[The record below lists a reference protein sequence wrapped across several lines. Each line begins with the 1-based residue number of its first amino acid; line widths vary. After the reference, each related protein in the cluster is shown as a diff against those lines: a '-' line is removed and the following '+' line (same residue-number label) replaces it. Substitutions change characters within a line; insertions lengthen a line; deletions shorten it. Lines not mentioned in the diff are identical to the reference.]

1 MANMNRTKKAGND
14 VAVVA
19 ALRSGVLGLDQ
30 LPLAGKLYTQSEAAD
45 LVQSRIDAGNA
56 LQKAKAEWIA
66 AIGAFEAI
74 DAHVGTAL
82 RDLRNVVIGY
92 CGEDSPKMADFR
104 FAPRKRR
111 VFTQE
116 QITAIVLKRNA
127 TRKRNG
133 TMGRKQKKAVKG
145 VVPVAAAAAE
155 PVVVTAAA
163 AGVSAAAPAVAPAGV
178 ASPAVLVALGG
189 AAVAA
194 APGVGAQTEAQTQA
208 QTEAQTEAGVQG
220 VAAEGSGGAVTP
232 SPTGERGSTTG

>member
-1 MANMNRTKKAGND
+1 MANINRTTKAGND

-116 QITAIVLKRNA
+116 QLQAIVLKRNA
-127 TRKRNG
+127 TRKRRG
-133 TMGRKQKKAVKG
+133 TMGRNQKKAIKG

-155 PVVVTAAA
+155 PVVATAAA
-163 AGVSAAAPAVAPAGV
+163 AGVSAVAPAVAPAVV

-189 AAVAA
+189 AAVAG
-194 APGVGAQTEAQTQA
+194 APGVGSQTEAH
-208 QTEAQTEAGVQG
+208 TEAGAQG
-220 VAAEGSGGAVTP
+220 VTADGSGGAVTP
-232 SPTGERGSTTG
+232 SPTGQRGSTTG

>member
-1 MANMNRTKKAGND
+1 
-14 VAVVA
+14 
-19 ALRSGVLGLDQ
+19 
-30 LPLAGKLYTQSEAAD
+30 
-45 LVQSRIDAGNA
+45 
-56 LQKAKAEWIA
+56 
-66 AIGAFEAI
+66 
-74 DAHVGTAL
+74 VGTAL

-133 TMGRKQKKAVKG
+133 TMGRKQKKAIKG

-194 APGVGAQTEAQTQA
+194 APGVGAQA
-208 QTEAQTEAGVQG
+208 EAQTEAGVQG

-232 SPTGERGSTTG
+232 SPTGERGGTTG

>member
-1 MANMNRTKKAGND
+1 MANINRTKKAGND

-133 TMGRKQKKAVKG
+133 TMGRKQKKAIKG
-145 VVPVAAAAAE
+145 VVPVVAAAAAE

-194 APGVGAQTEAQTQA
+194 APGVGARA
-208 QTEAQTEAGVQG
+208 EAQTEAGVQG
-220 VAAEGSGGAVTP
+220 VAAEGSGGAVMP